1 MRLAQRKKTELKAY
15 RRHTAN
21 CPKQNP
27 EDLKCSCP
35 LWMYGWRDGEP
46 VRQSMGTRNLQDA
59 YRQIALLEDPH
70 APQLKPV
77 SEAVEAFK
85 KHILPLEAATQRKY
99 ANVLK
104 VFLAYSK
111 QAGLKYLADVN
122 VEELDDYRSSRTLQP
137 STSATELTILRLF
150 FSFSVKRRWIADNPA
165 KEIQPPRNLK
175 PAEVVPYSPSE
186 ITRMLAACEGFGN
199 SAYARLRARAM
210 LLLLRYT
217 GLRVSDV
224 ATLTRDRIKNGQIFL
239 HTKKTGGMVFLP
251 VPKALEEALE
261 AVPAPRGAPAESR
274 CYFWN
279 ETSARITAVRV
290 MERTLQTVFRRSGV
304 ADAHPHRFRHT
315 LATEILAQGHGE
327 QDVADVLGISPA
339 VVRKHY
345 AKWSV
350 ARQERINR
358 VIRAVHAEAFG
369 AEEPQKV
376 VQNVYSPQNKPV
388 LN

>member
-1 MRLAQRKKTELKAY
+1 MQEAI
-15 RRHTAN
+15 
-21 CPKQNP
+21 
-27 EDLKCSCP
+27 
-35 LWMYGWRDGEP
+35 
-46 VRQSMGTRNLQDA
+46 RQV
-59 YRQIALLEDPH
+59 ALLEDPH
-70 APQLKPV
+70 STELKLIT
-77 SEAVEAFK
+77 EATDAYQ
-85 KHILPLEAATQRKY
+85 KHILPLEASTRRKY

-104 VFLAYSK
+104 LFLAYSK
-111 QAGLKYLADVN
+111 QAGLKYLADIG
-122 VEELDDYRSSRTLQP
+122 VEKLDDFRSRRTLQP

-150 FSFSVKRRWIADNPA
+150 FSFSVKRKWIAGNPA
-165 KEIQPPRNLK
+165 KEIQSPRNLK

-251 VPKALEEALE
+251 VPRALEEALE

-279 ETSARITAVRV
+279 ESSARITAVRV
-290 MERTLQTVFRRSGV
+290 MERTLQTVFKRSGV
-304 ADAHPHRFRHT
+304 VDAHPHRFRHT

-369 AEEPQKV
+369 AEEPEKV
-376 VQNVYSPQNKPV
+376 VQNAYDLQNKPV
-388 LN
+388 IN